1 MSCTKLTGGGEG
13 ARGGVQKSYTRT
25 DHFMLFCTKVD
36 KRLFLGRALQL
47 GVGQDRGL
55 CAAAFGSYS

>member
-1 MSCTKLTGGGEG
+1 MYKIDRRGGGG
-13 ARGGVQKSYTRT
+13 AGGVQKSYTRT